1 MDTSRIVGWHGIF
14 GPLRGGGWI
23 VRPRFRVS
31 CLGVPI
37 MTNASTFSA
46 LPRTA
51 GRRNGRAVPGV
62 PAVSPRV
69 PLPVS
74 TSPADIGLRDPVTA
88 VHDSIDFARAIAADG
103 GTATAGLTM
112 LRGELQHLA
121 TEVRRMREEF
131 AAVRQD
137 CERVR
142 LDLVRLS
149 QFTHGLLVDRLA
161 TRFQDID
168 RRLAGLAGVHAFNSG
183 PDFDPGR

>member
-1 MDTSRIVGWHGIF
+1 MTSQSMSSAV
-14 GPLRGGGWI
+14 
-23 VRPRFRVS
+23 VRPVARR
-31 CLGVPI
+31 
-37 MTNASTFSA
+37 
-46 LPRTA
+46 A
-51 GRRNGRAVPGV
+51 GRGPAAGPG
-62 PAVSPRV
+62 PSPRV

-74 TSPADIGLRDPVTA
+74 DSPADIGLRDPVTA

-103 GTATAGLTM
+103 GTSTAGLTM

-121 TEVRRMREEF
+121 VEVRRMREEF

-161 TRFQDID
+161 NRFRDID
-168 RRLAGLAGVHAFNSG
+168 RRLAGLAHVSTMQDC
-183 PDFDPGR
+183 PDFAPGR